1 MGVMNWFN
9 QSVGSNEMP
18 AHALVLDPR
27 SHATA
32 SGRSGPAGGQRA
44 AHSHGDVDELS
55 FASSIRAHQVWKK
68 RLGEVLDGHRHP
80 HFDVDTVRRDD
91 CCLLGRWM
99 RSGASHS
106 HRSRAV
112 FRELFGTHAA
122 LHHAAAEVL
131 SLHRAGQVKEA
142 RLMLERGL
150 FARNSV
156 CVQGLLAQLFVA
168 ADPQTFP
175 VLLTEA
181 VAIN

>member
-1 MGVMNWFN
+1 MGVMNWFS
-9 QSVGSNEMP
+9 QPSGAQAVQ
-18 AHALVLDPR
+18 AHALGLTLKRQDAAPAPLGR
-27 SHATA
+27 RA
-32 SGRSGPAGGQRA
+32 SDIDG
-44 AHSHGDVDELS
+44 LS

-68 RLGEVLDGHRHP
+68 RLGEVLDGQDHP
-80 HFDVDTVRRDD
+80 NFDVETVRRDD
-91 CCLLGRWM
+91 CCLLGHWM

-122 LHHAAAEVL
+122 LHQAAAEVL
-131 SLHRAGQVKEA
+131 NLHQAGQHKEA

-156 CVQGLLAQLFVA
+156 CVQGLLAQLFVS
-168 ADPQTFP
+168 ADPQVFP
-175 VLLTEA
+175 VLLTEE